1 MNKKKGFPPFT
12 IEKEAKAMYVEEPEK
27 QNKQR
32 MDCLKL
38 AVHSLFVLAVFDHS
52 PPANG
57 GYAGGSL
64 TFEICAPV
72 RTGSQEKSP

>member
-1 MNKKKGFPPFT
+1 
-12 IEKEAKAMYVEEPEK
+12 MYVEEPEK